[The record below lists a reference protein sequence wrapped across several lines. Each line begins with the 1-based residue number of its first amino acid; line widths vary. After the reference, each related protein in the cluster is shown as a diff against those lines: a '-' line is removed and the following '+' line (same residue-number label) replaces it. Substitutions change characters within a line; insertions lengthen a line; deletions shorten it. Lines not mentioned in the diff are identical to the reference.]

1 MGQLATRFYQSLL
14 LMTLLLGAAG
24 PTVARENPKDFTLPS
39 TLDYSKAPSVKS
51 FSDLSPSALH
61 VASLLNID
69 NDLRDLDSQAKSAD
83 RDRLNLLILKQ
94 NLTEAILSLRA
105 LKSAPQ
111 LAKSTPKL
119 LTQTICK
126 HFWKNAATKPCGST
140 L

>member
-14 LMTLLLGAAG
+14 LMALLLGAAG

-94 NLTEAILSLRA
+94 
-105 LKSAPQ
+105 SAPQ